1 MATDYSQLLTNPE
14 LAGFERQRRMAE
26 LLVQRGQKTPQG
38 QMIGNIYVGA
48 SPWEF
53 LGNMAQQYVGEK
65 ELKDID
71 QKELS
76 MAKALREKELSD
88 LVKFSE
94 LQYGTPDQTVQQ
106 AGPMPDGG
114 NIAPQMVQGQE
125 PNPMAAFQ
133 LGAQS
138 TNPLVRSQLAEML
151 KGQKLGEGEVY
162 QRYNPATGKVET
174 VGQGAA
180 KYRAPIQIDTGTA
193 IELRDPLDPTKVISR
208 IGKSQM
214 PTAGQVVET
223 ANGPMLIDTR
233 TGAAKPIMSATGE
246 PLAPKL
252 TAEQNKDV
260 TAINQQRAAVNGAL
274 ELVAATPSAFSFGR
288 GLASK
293 LPAGETLA
301 GRIEKP
307 QETEARSA
315 VFNIVSKVINERA
328 GAAQSAQELNRLN
341 AFLPSELDNAES
353 VKRKL
358 NGFNKY
364 LNEQE
369 KGTRVNPNMPM
380 QPQMTQGGKNFSS
393 EQDVEKAIQSGSLK
407 KGDRVTIN
415 GVTGTI
421 Q

>member
-1 MATDYSQLLTNPE
+1 MANDISQLIANPE
-14 LAGFERQRRMAE
+14 MLGLERQRQMAQM
-26 LLVQRGQKTPQG
+26 LLKQGMQTPQSQMVGDRYVPANPLQYLGNLFNVYAGQKGLETADKQ
-38 QMIGNIYVGA
+38 
-48 SPWEF
+48 
-53 LGNMAQQYVGEK
+53 
-65 ELKDID
+65 ELA
-71 QKELS
+71 L
-76 MAKALREKELSD
+76 AKALREKEIAD
-88 LVKFSE
+88 LTKFSE
-94 LQYGTPDQTVQQ
+94 LQYGTPDQMVQQ
-106 AGPMPDGG
+106 AGPTMEGG

-125 PNPMAAFQ
+125 PNRMAAYQ
-133 LGAQS
+133 LGMQS

-151 KGQKLGEGEVY
+151 KPQKLSEGDVL
-162 QRYNPATGKVET
+162 QRYNPALAKDEI
-174 VGQGAA
+174 VGQGTP

-252 TAEQNKDV
+252 TAEQNKDI
-260 TAINQQRAAVNGAL
+260 TAINQQRAAVNGAIQ
-274 ELVAATPSAFSFGR
+274 LVEATPSAFSFGR

-293 LPAGETLA
+293 LPGGETLA
-301 GRIEKP
+301 GRTEKP

-380 QPQMTQGGKNFSS
+380 QPQMTQSGKNFSS

>member
-1 MATDYSQLLTNPE
+1 MATDYTQLLTNPE
-14 LAGFERQRRMAE
+14 LARFENQRQMAK

-48 SPWEF
+48 SPLEF
-53 LGNMAQQYVGEK
+53 LGNLAQQYVGEQ

-71 QKELS
+71 KKELDL
-76 MAKALREKELSD
+76 AKALRQKEIED
-88 LVKFSE
+88 LTKFSE
-94 LQYGTPDQTVQQ
+94 LQYGGKQIPAQAQ

-114 NIAPQMVQGQE
+114 NIPIGTTLSE

-162 QRYNPATGKVET
+162 QRYNPATGKTET

-193 IELRDPLDPTKVISR
+193 IELRDPLDPTKVLQR
-208 IGKSQM
+208 VPKAQA
-214 PTAGQVVET
+214 PTAGQIVET
-223 ANGPMLIDTR
+223 ANGPMLINTR
-233 TGAAKPIMSATGE
+233 TGQAQPIMVDGQ

-252 TAEQNKDV
+252 SAEQNKDI
-260 TAINQQRAAVNGAL
+260 TAINQQRAAVNGAIQ
-274 ELVAATPSAFSFGR
+274 LVEATPSAFSFGR

-293 LPAGETLA
+293 LPGGETLA
-301 GRIEKP
+301 GRTEKP

-328 GAAQSAQELNRLN
+328 GAAQSAQELTRLN

-380 QPQMTQGGKNFSS
+380 QSQMTQSGKNFST
-393 EQDVEKAIQSGSLK
+393 EQDVEKAILSGSLK

>member
-1 MATDYSQLLTNPE
+1 MATDLNQLLANPE
-14 LAGFERQRRMAE
+14 LAGFERQRKMAQM
-26 LLVQRGQKTPQG
+26 LVQQGQRTPQG

-48 SPWEF
+48 NPLEF
-53 LGNMAQQYVGEK
+53 IGNLAQQYVGEK

-71 QKELS
+71 KKELS
-76 MAKALREKELSD
+76 MAQALRQKEIAD
-88 LVKFSE
+88 LTKFSE
-94 LQYGTPDQTVQQ
+94 LQYGTPDQMVQQ
-106 AGPMPDGG
+106 AGPMMDGG
-114 NIAPQMVQGQE
+114 NIAPQMVQGQQ
-125 PNPMAAFQ
+125 PNRMAAYQ
-133 LGAQS
+133 LGMES
-138 TNPLVRSQLAEML
+138 RNPLVRSQLAEML
-151 KGQKLGEGEVY
+151 KGQKLSEGDVF
-162 QRYNPATGKVET
+162 QRYNPALGKDEI
-174 VGQGAA
+174 VGQGPA

-193 IELRDPLDPTKVISR
+193 IELRDPLDPTKVLQR
-208 IGKSQM
+208 IPKAQA
-214 PTAGQVVET
+214 PTAGQIVET
-223 ANGPMLIDTR
+223 ANGPMLINTR
-233 TGAAKPIMSATGE
+233 TGQAQPIMVDGQ

-252 TAEQNKDV
+252 TSEQNKDI
-260 TAINQQRAAVNGAL
+260 TSINQQRAAVNGAIQ
-274 ELVAATPSAFSFGR
+274 LVEATPSAFSFGR

-293 LPAGETLA
+293 LPGGETLA
-301 GRIEKP
+301 GRTEKP

-328 GAAQSAQELNRLN
+328 GAAQSAQELTRLN

-380 QPQMTQGGKNFSS
+380 QFQMTQDKKNFSS